1 MTNEVLTAEAPTPAA
16 DLAKRHPRA
25 IATLAALLLLTILS
39 YADRMII
46 VLLVD
51 PIKRDL
57 LLDDVQIS
65 LLQGLAFALCFGLAS
80 LPLGWAADRYS
91 RRWVIYAGVTIW
103 SLATAASGVAVNFEQ
118 MFAARFL
125 VGVGEAA
132 LAPAAFALLPDLF
145 PRRQV
150 ALATGVLTAGA
161 AVGGGGAI
169 LIGGFLVSWAQ
180 HAGDVQ
186 LPLIGAVAPWQL
198 VFLSLGLPGVLL
210 AFLAFVAPA
219 STVPRHVEAA
229 AAPVDNRALLS
240 WLRVHWAFVLG
251 LAFGA
256 SALGALAYGLTNW
269 TPAYL
274 SRTLGLEIHE
284 FHIPLGIVQLTAGIC
299 GFVGSGWVIDRL
311 SARSDN
317 ASHLYLIAAAAIA
330 AVAAVGAFV
339 VAKDAFTAITFVGIY
354 HLCAP
359 FTTAL
364 VTVLQKAA
372 PRAFRGQAIALVIM
386 VTTLLG
392 MIVGPSS
399 VAILTEHVFED
410 QKAVGKS
417 IAVLAVISCSLAI
430 LCLTLTFRAAGRA
443 IAETVATESEPRH
456 AAG

>member
-1 MTNEVLTAEAPTPAA
+1 MTDQVLTTEASAPSAYPAQ
-16 DLAKRHPRA
+16 RHPRA
-25 IATLAALLLLTILS
+25 LATLAALLLLTILS

-57 LLDDVQIS
+57 FLDDVQIS

-91 RRWVIYAGVTIW
+91 RRWVIYGGVTVW
-103 SLATAASGVAVNFEQ
+103 SLATAASGFAANFEQ
-118 MFAARFL
+118 MFLARFF

-145 PRRQV
+145 PRRQL

-169 LIGGFLVSWAQ
+169 LVGSFLVGWAE
-180 HAGDVQ
+180 AVGTVT
-186 LPLIGAVAPWQL
+186 LPLLGPVAVWQL
-198 VFLSLGLPGVLL
+198 VFLSLGVPGIAL

-219 STVPRHVEAA
+219 SAGPRHVAAEAPADMA
-229 AAPVDNRALLS
+229 AYLT
-240 WLRVHWAFVLG
+240 WLRKHWAFMAG
-251 LAFGA
+251 LAFGV

-274 SRTLGLEIHE
+274 SRVLGMKSSELYS
-284 FHIPLGIVQLTAGIC
+284 LGIVQLVAGVI
-299 GFVGSGWVIDRL
+299 GFIGSGWVVDRL
-311 SARSDN
+311 SERSNN
-317 ASHLYLIAAAAIA
+317 ASHLYIIVTAAIA
-330 AVAAVGAFV
+330 AVASLGAFV
-339 VAKDAFTAITFVGIY
+339 FAKDAFTAIACVGIY

-359 FTTAL
+359 YNTA
-364 VTVLQKAA
+364 VVAALQKGA

-386 VTTLLG
+386 VITLLG

-399 VAILTEHVFED
+399 VAILTEHVFKD
-410 QKAVGKS
+410 PKAVGHS
-417 IAVLAVISCSLAI
+417 IAVVAVASCSFAI
-430 LCLTLTFRAAGRA
+430 LCLTLTYRAAGRT
-443 IAETVATESEPRH
+443 IAETI
-456 AAG
+456 AAETDA